1 MVFKVNGRV
10 QNKHFLKGCEE
21 GNAYIFR
28 DKTRNDKWSLYF
40 INKKTK
46 SRHWITLLETD
57 GRYPSPTIDGLDD
70 AERLGTKTF
79 FELKNKTDRG
89 EKTKTL
95 SIRKMI
101 EAYIE
106 YEKARVNPLDNPQ
119 EGTITKGTFRR
130 VSFEINH
137 YLQFIKDKEYGLGRS
152 DNSAIHLMDIN
163 HLDTY
168 FNYRRRTINSCDK
181 HGKALPRKQTIVR
194 EIYNIIRAYTVIGV
208 KERWINRNQL
218 PLKPTEN
225 MKVTTKETQR
235 Y

>member
-28 DKTRNDKWSLYF
+28 DKTRNNKWSLYF

-168 FNYRRRTINSCDK
+168 FNYRRRTINS
-181 HGKALPRKQTIVR
+181 
-194 EIYNIIRAYTVIGV
+194 
-208 KERWINRNQL
+208 
-218 PLKPTEN
+218 
-225 MKVTTKETQR
+225 
-235 Y
+235 